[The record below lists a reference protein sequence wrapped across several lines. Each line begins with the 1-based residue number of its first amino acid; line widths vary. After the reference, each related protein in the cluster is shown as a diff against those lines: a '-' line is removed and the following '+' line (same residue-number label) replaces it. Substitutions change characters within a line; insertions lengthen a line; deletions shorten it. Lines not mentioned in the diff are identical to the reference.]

1 MDRKSSLKEIESVDK
16 WDLIIIGGGATGLG
30 VAVDAASRGFKT
42 LLLEQADFAKGTSS
56 RSTKLVHGG
65 VRYLAQGNI
74 RLVREALRER
84 GYILQNAPHL
94 AKRQTFIIPVY
105 NAWEKIKYLAGMKL
119 YDWMAGKEQ
128 IGHAKWL
135 SKTKV
140 IESMPGIKGDRLKGG
155 VLYYDGQ
162 FDDARM
168 AVSLAL
174 TCEDLGGTVLN
185 YIKVTGLLKDEKG
198 KINGVIATN
207 RENGQEYR
215 LHAGIVVNATGVFV
229 DEIHEMDT
237 GMEEKT
243 VKPSQG
249 VHLVFPPRF
258 LQTATMALMIPKTD
272 DGRVLFMVP
281 WHGHLLAG
289 TTDTPLNEHTLEPRA
304 LEKEIAFILHTAEK
318 YLKEK
323 PLRED
328 VLSVF
333 AGLRP
338 LALPTNNNTTGKK
351 NTKDISRNHVL
362 QVSHTGL
369 ITITGGKWTTYRK
382 MAQDTVDKAIETAGW
397 SPRPCTTQHLKI
409 HGYLPQQNSG
419 IENVYG
425 SDMENIQA
433 MIADDP
439 ALGKKIDEGWPY
451 TYAEVVWA
459 VRNEMARN
467 VEDVLSRRFRV
478 LFLDARAAIRMIPKV
493 AAILKEELHKE
504 DGWREEQVKE
514 YTRLAK
520 GYLIVG
526 LDAEDKIDVPDK
538 INNREAK

>member
-1 MDRKSSLKEIESVDK
+1 MNRNTSLKKLERAEE
-16 WDLIIIGGGATGLG
+16 WDMIIIGGGATGSG
-30 VAVDAASRGFKT
+30 VAVDAASRGYKT

-84 GYILQNAPHL
+84 GHILQNVPHL
-94 AKRQTFIIPVY
+94 AKRQAFIIPVF
-105 NAWEKIKYLAGMKL
+105 NFWERLKYSAGMKL

-168 AVSLAL
+168 AISLAL

-185 YIKVTGLLKDEKG
+185 YIKVTGLLKDERG
-198 KINGVIATN
+198 KINGVIALDM
-207 RENGQEYR
+207 ENGMEYR
-215 LHAGIVVNATGVFV
+215 IHAGIVINATGVFV
-229 DEIHEMDT
+229 DEIHRMDT

-249 VHLVFPPRF
+249 VHLVLPPRF
-258 LQTATMALMIPKTD
+258 LQTTDNALMIPETD

-281 WHGHLLAG
+281 WHGHLLTG
-289 TTDTPLNEHTLEPRA
+289 TTDTPLEEHTLEPRA
-304 LEKEIAFILHTAEK
+304 LDKEIEFILHTAEK

-323 PLRED
+323 PLRKD

-338 LALPTNNNTTGKK
+338 LALPTNNNAKGKK
-351 NTKDISRNHVL
+351 STKDISRNHVL
-362 QVSHTGL
+362 QVSNSGL
-369 ITITGGKWTTYRK
+369 VTITGGKWTTYRK
-382 MAQDTVDKAIETAGW
+382 MAEDTVDKAIAVAG
-397 SPRPCTTQHLKI
+397 SAYKPCKTQHLKI
-409 HGYLPQQNSG
+409 HGYLQQQSNG

-425 SDMENIQA
+425 SDIEKIHAVVSDNP
-433 MIADDP
+433 D
-439 ALGKKIDEGWPY
+439 LGRKIDEAWPY
-451 TYAEVVWA
+451 THAEVVWA
-459 VRNEMARN
+459 AREEMART

-478 LFLDARAAIRMIPKV
+478 LFLDAEAAMSMAPVV
-493 AAILKEELHKE
+493 AQILKQELNKDDE
-504 DGWREEQVKE
+504 WVQKQVDDFN
-514 YTRLAK
+514 RLASGYVLK
-520 GYLIVG
+520 G
-526 LDAEDKIDVPDK
+526 P
-538 INNREAK
+538 EAGAGEGYTVRGH